1 MSDRGNPLGDAFP
14 TVEAISAFFQA
25 YLEILESHYGFP
37 ANKLSD
43 RQAEELKNLLDEML
57 QSREDEPLNVHDKA
71 GFRQLRLWFDLGML
85 P

>member
-1 MSDRGNPLGDAFP
+1 MGDSVFPLGDAQP

-37 ANKLSD
+37 AKKLSD
-43 RQAEELKNLLDEML
+43 LQLEELKNLLDAML
-57 QSREDEPLNVHDKA
+57 LAPDASPLSVHDKA
-71 GFRQLRLWFDLGML
+71 GFRQLRRWFDLGWL